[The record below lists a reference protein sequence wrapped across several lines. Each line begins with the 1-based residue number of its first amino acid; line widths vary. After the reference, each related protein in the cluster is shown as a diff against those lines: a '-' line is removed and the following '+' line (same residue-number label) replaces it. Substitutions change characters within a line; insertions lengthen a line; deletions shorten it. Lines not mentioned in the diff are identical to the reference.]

1 MHNYLCRCTS
11 RAYAR
16 ARSPSCCSPCTQY
29 PNHYVSHKLKPSETI
44 TVDGKLDEPAWLAA
58 ETMQNMMVDIT
69 RHSNQM
75 LNAIPEDLQA
85 DIKVRW
91 DDDYFYV
98 GATLRESYVTAK
110 NVGHN
115 NHAPYSPDNDF
126 EIFIDVSGTTQYYLE
141 FEMSMQNSTYDI
153 KVPCQHRSKSPP

>member
-1 MHNYLCRCTS
+1 
-11 RAYAR
+11 
-16 ARSPSCCSPCTQY
+16 
-29 PNHYVSHKLKPSETI
+29 
-44 TVDGKLDEPAWLAA
+44 
-58 ETMQNMMVDIT
+58 MQNMMVDIT

-153 KVPCQHRSKSPP
+153 KVPCQHRSKSPA